1 MKTVYIFYLVFEKS
15 LNPQLYAY
23 TDNKKYAELF
33 RTYRNMNVFKE
44 KEFKLDKNGWLSL
57 NSIHPNNKITIDELE
72 TKGRDEFTKDTIKLP
87 LTYDEVY
94 YVTLK
99 PDEIIDEKFKNIM
112 INPSVFNSKINE
124 SLYALGYF
132 YIYRN
137 VQINFYANYDLDSF
151 YDGFDR
157 ETIGLKPSYM
167 DIDQFTIFMERFG
180 YTINTQKGDK

>member
-15 LNPQLYAY
+15 LNPQLY

-57 NSIHPNNKITIDELE
+57 NSIHPNNKITIDQLE